1 MQFNVIQTLIPN
13 VTKSYLPG
21 LYFKHPSFPVIPFQ
35 THLPKLTTK
44 NQPLLLLAQFSPETY
59 PMKVK
64 GPKHDLQNLLSLA
77 AHSPHSS
84 RFSGLL
90 RAIPL
95 LAQI

>member
-44 NQPLLLLAQFSPETY
+44 KQPCYFLLDF
-59 PMKVK
+59 
-64 GPKHDLQNLLSLA
+64 LQKLT
-77 AHSPHSS
+77 P
-84 RFSGLL
+84 
-90 RAIPL
+90 
-95 LAQI
+95 